1 MTDTFQALFEAVRA
15 ACSPGAW
22 SRGVELTRASA
33 VIGERGGEDEV
44 VFRVSIRGG
53 MISHTVRL
61 FPEDDGRFCVYA
73 PRLPGAHSEGE
84 TEAHAIASMS
94 DVVRELL
101 RTYRDKKMPIPWREE
116 GDVEPAAPSDRS
128 KWIMVRV

>member
-61 FPEDDGRFCVYA
+61 FPE
-73 PRLPGAHSEGE
+73 
-84 TEAHAIASMS
+84 EADWECQCGSHEDACEHAAAAVIAW
-94 DVVRELL
+94 R
-101 RTYRDKKMPIPWREE
+101 RAREE
-116 GDVEPAAPSDRS
+116 GSDLPTAGGAGVPASSEPTR
-128 KWIMVRV
+128 